1 MANITKKYAL
11 NAKGILA
18 IEDDGVC
25 IENTDTGEMINL
37 KDLLKDFADRYIKLS
52 VNYDEDYE

>member
-11 NAKGILA
+11 NGKGILA

>member
-1 MANITKKYAL
+1 MSHKIT
-11 NAKGILA
+11 ILA

-37 KDLLKDFADRYIKLS
+37 KDLLKDFADRYIKFS